1 MVDNLYETAEE
12 RLARI
17 VREAA
22 EAIRQSREAIRQSRE
37 LLRKT
42 EAAAKASRE

>member
-1 MVDNLYETAEE
+1 MADNPHETTEE

-17 VREAA
+17 VRESA
-22 EAIRQSREAIRQSRE
+22 EAIRQSREVIRQSRE

-42 EAAAKASRE
+42 KATPST